1 MSRYNT
7 NKPTANVITNFQGG
21 QGIKLDP
28 KMELISILSTGMDNS
43 YFEKLGD
50 KENRFAEVIKE
61 VAKKD
66 VEFLAKALIYARSV
80 MGQRSVTHFG
90 AVQLAKYLS
99 GHKVARKFFSK
110 RDRKKEI
117 GGIIYRL
124 DDMLEIIACY
134 QALNPNKPLPNS
146 MKNGFRLALESADA
160 YELAKYQ
167 GNGKSVSLV
176 DVVNLVHPKP
186 SKEMEETFKKLMN
199 GELKQ
204 HNTVEDK
211 NTTSGQNVAKKVKS
225 GEITKEQA
233 AIELKEAKSENY
245 RELIN
250 NKTIGYL
257 ALIRNLKNILTDA
270 TDSDL
275 ISSACAL
282 LANPEFIK
290 RSLVFPYQIDLAMEY
305 ILTEV
310 SSSHKGRQEVMIA
323 LNKAYEL
330 SIPNMSEMGLYGRTA
345 VVIDTSGSMTSK
357 IRLNGKNGYHSA
369 LEKGALIAATFAK
382 GLNADVYQFSDSC
395 SKVNVNTLDT
405 VNTIKNQIISQKIGG
420 GTSFNVIFAELMK
433 GGKYDRVFVVSD
445 MQGADSIMS
454 KNSGYYG
461 LTNKYS
467 DYVNQYGQPY
477 IYAIDMCGYGT
488 TMFKNNNKVFQLFGY
503 SAEMFELAKRMEI
516 DPKAIIKEIEAIVI

>member
-7 NKPTANVITNFQGG
+7 NKPATANVVTNFQGG

-43 YFEKLGD
+43 YYEKLG
-50 KENRFAEVIKE
+50 ERETRFSEVIKE

-66 VEFLAKALIYARSV
+66 IVFLAKALIYARSV

-90 AVQLAKYLS
+90 AVQLAQYLS

-110 RDRKKEI
+110 RDRKKET

-146 MKNGFRLALESADA
+146 MKNGFKLALESADT

-167 GNGKSVSLV
+167 GTGKSVSLI

-186 SKEMEETFKKLMN
+186 SKEMEETFKKLMS

-233 AIELKEAKSENY
+233 AVELKEAKSDNY
-245 RELIN
+245 RELIS

-257 ALIRNLKNILTDA
+257 ALIRNLKNILTNA

-275 ISSACAL
+275 ITSACAL

-290 RSLVFPYQIDLAMEY
+290 RSLVFPYQIDLAMEF

-310 SSSHKGRQEVMIA
+310 SSANKGRTEVMIA

-330 SIPNMSEMGLYGRTA
+330 SIPNMSEMGLHGRTA
-345 VVIDTSGSMTSK
+345 VVIDTSGSMSSK
-357 IRLNGKNGYHSA
+357 IRMSGKGGYHSA

-382 GLNADVYQFSDSC
+382 GLKADVYQFSNIC
-395 SKVNVNTLDT
+395 ARVNVNTLDT
-405 VNTIKNQIISQKIGG
+405 VNTIKNQIISQQLGSDTK
-420 GTSFNVIFAELMK
+420 FNTIFTELMK

-445 MQGADSIMS
+445 MQGADSIIT
-454 KNSGYYG
+454 KIN
-461 LTNKYS
+461 NKYH

-477 IYAIDMCGYGT
+477 IYAVDMCGYGT

-516 DPKAIIKEIEAIVI
+516 NPKAIIKEIEAIVI